1 MSPSCKLWL
10 HGTQSMLKHGT
21 QPVLQPYLGPTIY
34 LFLGC
39 MGPSLHGMLALVQVA
54 SAHTH
59 KHYLHSFL

>member
-1 MSPSCKLWL
+1 
-10 HGTQSMLKHGT
+10 MLKHGT

-54 SAHTH
+54 SAHKH